1 MPRALSNR
9 MMQIQSYSKKEK
21 KVNSIEIENPHV
33 R

>member
-21 KVNSIEIENPHV
+21 QVHSIETENPHV

>member
-21 KVNSIEIENPHV
+21 QVYSIEIENPHV